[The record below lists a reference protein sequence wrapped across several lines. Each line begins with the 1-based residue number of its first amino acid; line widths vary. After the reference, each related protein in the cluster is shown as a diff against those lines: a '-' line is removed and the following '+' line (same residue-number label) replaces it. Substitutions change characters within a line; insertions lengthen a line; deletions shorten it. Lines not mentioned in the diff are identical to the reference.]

1 MVLYLIPWMFWRL
14 LFLFSLIQFR
24 SVYSFIHS
32 WFAGYAVFFWIG
44 WSNHWIFFLRDSLA
58 KFVSKCVFWNFW
70 TCHCAVMRIYC
81 NLLLCQNFL
90 INYVSLLFYF
100 ECICNFFEARPEW
113 GSTESNQKKK
123 KKQKQLYL
131 WIWKQVSS
139 VEVHIKN

>member
-1 MVLYLIPWMFWRL
+1 MWSYI
-14 LFLFSLIQFR
+14 LFLGCSGGFFFSFPWFNFGRYI
-24 SVYSFIHS
+24 VVIHS

-113 GSTESNQKKK
+113 GSTESNQYKKK
-123 KKQKQLYL
+123 KNKNSCICGFGNKLVQLKC
-131 WIWKQVSS
+131 I
-139 VEVHIKN
+139 